1 MAVTAPAIT
10 PLPDP
15 PLPTDAPAVFD
26 TKAGASLLAQQA
38 MVPQINASL
47 NWIAAQVNAAEG
59 YKNAAATSATNAAD
73 SASAANAAK
82 LAAQQA
88 VTAAEQAGATQVA
101 LAANQVALANTARSE
116 AQAAAQ
122 AAGAAV
128 GLPGGRVPFTA
139 LQIDADGNVSWAY
152 GVPDRAPALAG
163 HSITLNSSKIPVWGR
178 SGMIGDVLLTPA
190 VIATGSEYVLPDSL
204 YLKSSFPELAA
215 LLGSIP
221 RGIQTTGRTTPSGV
235 TPTAVCYG
243 NGLYVLADSGGRIYS
258 SPDAVTWTQRATVTS
273 ALIRITRANGI
284 FVGVGN
290 QVCYTSVDGITW
302 ISRSLPVAQTWR
314 GVTFGNGVFVAVG
327 GAPSQNCITSPDG
340 VNWTTRTMSNNAQ
353 WMDVIF
359 DGVQFVAVAA
369 NAVCVSPDGV
379 TWTSNPVPSSALTSI
394 AFGNGCY
401 IATST
406 GSNSYLYSED
416 LLTWQA
422 LLLPQGSTSASL
434 VFFANGIFIVLL
446 PSKTKLAFSV
456 DGVKWVPF
464 TIPQSVAVWAGITF
478 GNDEFL
484 AISTSTFSVR
494 ISQYAYDKSTQFAT
508 PKIPV
513 FDGMKAY
520 IKAKV
525 TA

>member
-1 MAVTAPAIT
+1 MATPVVT
-10 PLPDP
+10 PLPPAPTRADRADDFSAKADAMVAALP
-15 PLPTDAPAVFD
+15 PMIVQLN
-26 TKAGASLLAQQA
+26 ASFAWIAQQA
-38 MVPQINASL
+38 T
-47 NWIAAQVNAAEG
+47 AAEG
-59 YKNAAATSATNAAD
+59 YKNAAATSATNAAY

-88 VTAAEQAGATQVA
+88 VTAAEKAGAT
-101 LAANQVALANTARSE
+101 QVALANTARSE

-122 AAGAAV
+122 AAGAAA

-190 VIATGSEYVLPDSL
+190 VIAAGSEYVLPDSL

-258 SPDAVTWTQRATVTS
+258 SPDAVTWTQRATVTGT
-273 ALIRITRANGI
+273 LNRITRANGI

-302 ISRSLPVAQTWR
+302 ISRRLPVAQTWR

-327 GAPSQNCITSPDG
+327 GSPSQNCITSPDG

-379 TWTSNPVPSSALTSI
+379 TWTSNAVPSSALTSI

-406 GSNSYLYSED
+406 GSNSYYLYSED

-422 LLLPQGSTSASL
+422 LPLPQGSTSTGL
-434 VFFANGIFIVLL
+434 VVFANGIFIVLL